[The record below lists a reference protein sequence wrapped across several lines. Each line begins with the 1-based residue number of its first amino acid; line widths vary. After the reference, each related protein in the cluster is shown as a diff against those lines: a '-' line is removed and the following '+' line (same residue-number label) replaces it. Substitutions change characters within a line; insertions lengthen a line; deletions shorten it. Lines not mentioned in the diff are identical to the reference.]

1 MKRHNY
7 IHMWFKSWGFRSNE
21 KLFKEK
27 RNGWYIK
34 EEKRL
39 PGIKHRRDRKEASCS
54 CVWNQLFPQIPSMEV
69 HVSVHRTGPS
79 SSGLP
84 CPIEFKLRFF
94 QIASHS
100 ACLHA
105 ASSLLGQ
112 WGLPGAARPAW
123 GCAPWHGRH
132 LPTAPCHQQVP
143 ELLSNSW
150 FGTPRPSQSNTYEP
164 QTPIE
169 ANPSSWLSD
178 TCISCW
184 PSKFSPPE
192 DKQGLCSWNI

>member
-7 IHMWFKSWGFRSNE
+7 IHMRFKSWDFRSNE

-34 EEKRL
+34 REKRL
-39 PGIKHRRDRKEASCS
+39 PGIKHRRDGKEASCS

-69 HVSVHRTGPS
+69 HVSAHRTGPS

-84 CPIEFKLRFF
+84 CPIEFNLGLF
-94 QIASHS
+94 QISSYS

-112 WGLPGAARPAW
+112 RGLLGAALCGMAVTSRLPPATSKCPRSSATATWGLQGPP
-123 GCAPWHGRH
+123 
-132 LPTAPCHQQVP
+132 
-143 ELLSNSW
+143 N
-150 FGTPRPSQSNTYEP
+150 
-164 QTPIE
+164 PILT
-169 ANPSSWLSD
+169 NHKHP
-178 TCISCW
+178 
-184 PSKFSPPE
+184 
-192 DKQGLCSWNI
+192 

>member
-1 MKRHNY
+1 MV
-7 IHMWFKSWGFRSNE
+7 
-21 KLFKEK
+21 
-27 RNGWYIK
+27 IK

-132 LPTAPCHQQVP
+132 LPTAPCHPQVP

-150 FGTPRPSQSNTYEP
+150 FGTPSPSQSNIYEP